1 MKTFIIEIYQLK
13 KTIKKLSVSF
23 ERENDASIYASGI
36 YSAYAEIKGATGFN
50 IVQL

>member
-1 MKTFIIEIYQLK
+1 MKTFVIEIYHLK

-36 YSAYAEIKGATGFN
+36 YSAYAELKGVTGFN
-50 IVQL
+50 IIEL